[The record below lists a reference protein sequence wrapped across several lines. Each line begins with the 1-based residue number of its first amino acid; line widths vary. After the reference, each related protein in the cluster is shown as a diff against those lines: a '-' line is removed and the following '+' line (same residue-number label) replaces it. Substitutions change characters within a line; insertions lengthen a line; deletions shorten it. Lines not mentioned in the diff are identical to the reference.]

1 MARIPVGVTTQLQVS
16 GTIDDRS
23 LETEEHPQEEENED
37 VKSFQPTTI
46 VRLFE
51 NSYTEGMI
59 SIVNNDAHRFN
70 SNSEYV
76 I

>member
-1 MARIPVGVTTQLQVS
+1 MGVTTQLQVS

-23 LETEEHPQEEENED
+23 LETEEHPQEEEN

-70 SNSEYV
+70 LNSEY
-76 I
+76 II

>member
-1 MARIPVGVTTQLQVS
+1 MGVTTQLQVS

-46 VRLFE
+46 VRLF
-51 NSYTEGMI
+51 

-70 SNSEYV
+70 LNSEY
-76 I
+76 II